1 MNNVSIMS
9 AEQKLAWAKV
19 MPNTA
24 LWELKMPSKK
34 LVIKDSAGLFRAVRP
49 EGELVIISMRD
60 GRITEEPWVVYGEQD
75 EALLN
80 RHFSWVLPGQ
90 EHILCMLWH
99 MLGVIKIPELRS
111 FYFAVL
117 SDDEL
122 MERFYRAKASHHHH
136 HNYEGGLLEHS
147 YQVASSAASM
157 GRQYKLGHTSECICF
172 LGGLLH
178 DLGKVRLFYN
188 DSHQGV
194 CGQHEAFTLMI
205 LAKPLEELRRLR
217 PNLFEALAAV
227 FTVKVGRHQPQYLPE
242 TIVRLCDS
250 LSAEVSRCRKAFAG
264 MPDYFWYAKSELDDR
279 VYKRLDS

>member
-24 LWELKMPSKK
+24 LCELKMPGKK

-122 MERFYRAKASHHHH
+122 MELIWLSLRQSKGLRFEDLRALGIDNPESR
-136 HNYEGGLLEHS
+136 
-147 YQVASSAASM
+147 SAACVNKWIRKDFVINKNGILHLK
-157 GRQYKLGHTSECICF
+157 GRGWIFMDEIVT
-172 LGGLLH
+172 
-178 DLGKVRLFYN
+178 DLANTYSN
-188 DSHQGV
+188 
-194 CGQHEAFTLMI
+194 
-205 LAKPLEELRRLR
+205 LE
-217 PNLFEALAAV
+217 
-227 FTVKVGRHQPQYLPE
+227 
-242 TIVRLCDS
+242 
-250 LSAEVSRCRKAFAG
+250 
-264 MPDYFWYAKSELDDR
+264 
-279 VYKRLDS
+279 